1 MQKGISRWSFP
12 ADITLEECLSR
23 AKAAGF
29 DGLEL
34 SFDAEGDL
42 DFNTTQAEA
51 EAVRKKADAA
61 GMGLVGVATGF
72 HWENPLTSGDPA
84 KRERAIAAVDKMLDI
99 AKWVGVDAILVVPG
113 AVDVV
118 FMPGSEVTPY
128 DVAWQ
133 RSRDALGGLVK
144 KAEANRVAIGLE
156 NVWNKFL
163 LSPLEMRDFID
174 SFGSEYIGSYFDV
187 GNVLLTG
194 YPEHWIPILDGRIK
208 RVHVKDYR
216 RAVGSLDGFVD
227 LGAGDVNWPAVMSA
241 LRGIGYNGWITAEMI
256 PAYAHFPAGT
266 VQAAGMALEH
276 ILRIA

>member
-12 ADITLEECLSR
+12 ADLSLDDCLSR
-23 AKAAGF
+23 AKSAGF

-34 SFDAEGDL
+34 SFDGEGDL

-51 EAVRKKADAA
+51 EAVRRKADAA
-61 GMGLVGVATGF
+61 GMDLVGVATGF
-72 HWENPLTSGDPA
+72 HWEHPLTSGDA
-84 KRERAIAAVDKMLDI
+84 SKRTRGIAAVDKMLDI
-99 AKWVGVDAILVVPG
+99 ARWVGVDTILVVPG

-118 FMPGSEVTPY
+118 FMPGSEVVPY
-128 DVAWQ
+128 DVAWD
-133 RSRDALGGLVK
+133 RSKDAIGGLVK
-144 KAEANRVAIGLE
+144 KAEANRVHIGLE

-194 YPEHWIPILDGRIK
+194 YPEHWIPILDKRIQ

-227 LGAGDVNWPAVMSA
+227 LGAGDVNWPAVMAA
-241 LRGIGYNGWITAEMI
+241 LRGIGYDGWVTAEMI
-256 PAYAHFPAGT
+256 PAYTHFPAGT

-276 ILRIA
+276 ILAC